1 MRTKD
6 AGAHAR
12 EKKEGERER
21 QEPQE
26 KLERVTVKLTEKST
40 RSQEL
45 EKTME
50 NHLDWEGK
58 RVDTLAVQSNPSSK
72 ALLKVNFCIN
82 HRVFDCCTLWKC
94 LQFMFLGNIL
104 TIFATVEVLMS
115 IIKKKK
121 IYSSM
126 AILVA

>member
-12 EKKEGERER
+12 EKVPVERTNELEKQLQLRQRELRFPLQRQLREEKEGERER

-26 KLERVTVKLTEKST
+26 KLKRVTVKLTEKST

-58 RVDTLAVQSNPSSK
+58 RVDTLAMQSNPSSK

-82 HRVFDCCTLWKC
+82 HHVFDC
-94 LQFMFLGNIL
+94 
-104 TIFATVEVLMS
+104 
-115 IIKKKK
+115 
-121 IYSSM
+121 
-126 AILVA
+126 